1 MIFVQMKKLI
11 FLKDMKSKKKGLS
24 NEKGKK
30 NNVCGCR
37 DSSIFSFI
45 SIHQ

>member
-11 FLKDMKSKKKGLS
+11 FLKDLKSKKKGLS
-24 NEKGKK
+24 NEKSKK
-30 NNVCGCR
+30 NNVCSCR
-37 DSSIFSFI
+37 DSGIFSFI